1 MRINTSI
8 ISCKRMGQGK
18 GQQGGKTSQFVGQ
31 LMAQDCNK
39 SSVAIMEMKLKWEGG
54 YLSAADASG

>member
-1 MRINTSI
+1 
-8 ISCKRMGQGK
+8 MGQGK

-54 YLSAADASG
+54 YLSAEDASG

>member
-1 MRINTSI
+1 
-8 ISCKRMGQGK
+8 MGAGK
-18 GQQGGKTSQFVGQ
+18 GGKTSQFVGQ

-39 SSVAIMEMKLKWEGG
+39 SSVAIMEMRVKRGEGG